1 MNNLAWSLNQ
11 LKDPRAVQLAE
22 QAYGLV
28 PKAAAVVDT
37 LGQIVLDSGNE
48 DRGLELLKQ
57 AAEFAPKAPV
67 FRLHYAEALARV
79 GDRDGAR
86 RELETVLRQFPTS
99 PQADLARDVAAKL

>member
-1 MNNLAWSLNQ
+1 MNDLAWSLNQ

-57 AAEFAPKAPV
+57 AAELAPKAPV
-67 FRLHYAEALARV
+67 FRLHYAEALART

-86 RELETVLRQFPTS
+86 RELDVVVRDFPDS
-99 PQADLARDVAAKL
+99 VQARAARDIAAKL